1 MDSRTE
7 TKGQGRERMPER
19 PAWCSPSRWSE
30 YKWKATAPNGQG
42 AANRRKLA
50 AEYDLP
56 VIPASVLS
64 I

>member
-1 MDSRTE
+1 MDNRAE
-7 TKGQGRERMPER
+7 TKGRSGERMPER
-19 PAWCSPSRWSE
+19 PAWCSPSRWNE
-30 YKWKATAPNGQG
+30 YKWKATAPYGQG

-50 AEYDLP
+50 AEYGLP